1 MYKVDFFFFF
11 FFFSENYLPIWK
23 INTSIVK
30 NSACYCCGW
39 PPSSYRCSQVLSF
52 GNRSKKKKKSQTND
66 YCLMLLSCNYYYL
79 PANARSTHDLTGL
92 HIPTWASIVNITK
105 IPALS
110 WHGAINAKIHFYRF
124 QNNRICKLYGLHRLQ
139 KKQCNI
145 NSERLVIIIIS
156 FDWTPVSSVCILLL
170 ERYSIID
177 ELYSLF
183 IYGCLPWIFITK
195 TRLFKYNENFTN
207 KKEKNCR

>member
-1 MYKVDFFFFF
+1 
-11 FFFSENYLPIWK
+11 
-23 INTSIVK
+23 
-30 NSACYCCGW
+30 
-39 PPSSYRCSQVLSF
+39 
-52 GNRSKKKKKSQTND
+52 
-66 YCLMLLSCNYYYL
+66 MLLSCNYYYL

-110 WHGAINAKIHFYRF
+110 WHGAIIAKIHFYRF

-156 FDWTPVSSVCILLL
+156 FYWTPVSSVCILLL

-195 TRLFKYNENFTN
+195 TRLFKYNEKFTN
-207 KKEKNCR
+207 QKEKKNADKKLWYFSYTCSKHRLYSLEPPRRGGSNEYPQSMF